1 MIEHLKY
8 LWFFLNLNFYNSCEY
23 KADTIYNTLEK
34 YLLQNDKGE
43 KKTFM
48 RLSCLNCVTFSKTH
62 SPLIISLMILGCL
75 KS

>member
-23 KADTIYNTLEK
+23 KSDTIYNTLEK

-43 KKTFM
+43 KKNV
-48 RLSCLNCVTFSKTH
+48 CAYPAYCVTFSKTH